1 MILQRPPKTSKTP
14 AMDTMRLVTLAMDIP
29 ILVAIFA
36 YIGYLIG
43 KNYGS
48 QGELWGILI
57 GGLLGLSAGIISTLK
72 VTEVLRQRELEK
84 EKEEKQQET

>member
-1 MILQRPPKTSKTP
+1 MILQRPSKTSKP
-14 AMDTMRLVTLAMDIP
+14 LAMDAVRLVTLAMDIP

-84 EKEEKQQET
+84 EKEQQEI